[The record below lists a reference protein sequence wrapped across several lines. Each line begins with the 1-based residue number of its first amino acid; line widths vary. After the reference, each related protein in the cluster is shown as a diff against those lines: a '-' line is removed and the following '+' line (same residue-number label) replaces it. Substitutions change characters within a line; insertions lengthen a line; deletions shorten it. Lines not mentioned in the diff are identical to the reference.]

1 MLKQTLSIIRDNLA
15 FYAMFIGCSAAV
27 AIFDQYSGK
36 STTGG
41 VILFLTCLLSMNV
54 QNSVLRNLNF
64 TAAAKFGKLPFGGYL
79 FRSLALSLLTLCLM
93 AIPLIFLIGA
103 NNMDKAYFGL
113 LAMLIFLVA
122 LTIVF
127 SLLGTWLP
135 ARIHGTNAGIGD
147 ALRRG
152 LARFPSTVLLVFL
165 GLALPLVAGIVLVI
179 VASTLSGADPLAT
192 GHLNIP
198 LVASSLIC
206 NALQALG
213 WTYISVLLTRRYME
227 AEHIGPA
234 SQELLTVFT

>member
-1 MLKQTLSIIRDNLA
+1 MLKQTLSITRNNLA
-15 FYAMFIGCSAAV
+15 FYAMFIGCSAGI

-64 TAAAKFGKLPFGGYL
+64 TAAAKVAKLPTGGYV
-79 FRSLALSLLTLCLM
+79 FRTLALSLLTLCLM
-93 AIPLIFLIGA
+93 AIPVIFLVGA
-103 NNMDKAYFGL
+103 SNIDRAYLGL
-113 LAMLIFLVA
+113 LAVLIFLVA

-152 LARFPSTVLLVFL
+152 VARFPSTVLLVFL
-165 GLALPLVAGIVLVI
+165 GLALPLVAGIILMLI
-179 VASTLSGADPLAT
+179 ASTLSGTDPLAS
-192 GHLNIP
+192 GHVNIP
-198 LVASSLIC
+198 LVASSLIS

-227 AEHIGPA
+227 AEHIAPA
-234 SQELLTVFT
+234 SQELMKVFT